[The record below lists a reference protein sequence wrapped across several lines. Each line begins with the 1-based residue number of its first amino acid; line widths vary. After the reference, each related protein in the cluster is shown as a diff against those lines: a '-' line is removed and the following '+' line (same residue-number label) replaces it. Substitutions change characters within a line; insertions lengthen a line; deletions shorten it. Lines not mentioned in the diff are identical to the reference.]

1 MPAAPTLS
9 ADLQAA
15 LDAVRR
21 VAEAHHVA
29 RLEAFGSAVT
39 DRLHEESDIDLLV
52 SFRPM
57 PVLEHGTHLFGLKGD
72 PEALFGRRVD
82 LLESDALTNPYFLRA
97 IEAER
102 TLLYPS
108 H

>member
-21 VAEAHHVA
+21 VAMAHHVA

-39 DRLHEESDIDLLV
+39 DRLHGESDVDLLV

-57 PVLEHGTHLFGLKGD
+57 RVLEHGTHFFGPKGD
-72 PEALFGRRVD
+72 LEALFGRRVD
-82 LLESDALTNPYFLRA
+82 LLESDALANPSFLRA
-97 IEAER
+97 IASER
-102 TLLYPS
+102 VLLYAA
-108 H
+108 